1 MKGSLN
7 MENSNVINVNKYSL
21 ASYCVEIFFNDIS
34 LSTGTCFFTKRN
46 GLTYLVTNWHIV
58 SGRNADTK
66 QCLASTGAIP
76 NRLRV
81 FIAEDR
87 GDGAVSYHENSYLD
101 IPLYDDND
109 TPLWYQLAIES
120 RMVDVALLP
129 LHNVDFPHCT
139 IEDAEKPY
147 NDDAHYEI
155 ASEIFIIGFPFAK
168 DTGFIPI
175 WKKATV
181 ASEPEIDM
189 DDMPYFY
196 ADTATKAGMSG
207 SPVILY
213 KDRPVIIVNEKENQI
228 SRHKTKFIGVYSGR
242 IGANSDTR
250 NDAQLGR
257 IWKESVIDRILEKY
271 NPA

>member
-7 MENSNVINVNKYSL
+7 IEKSNAINVNKYSL

-46 GLTYLVTNWHIV
+46 GITYLVTNWHIV

-66 QCLASTGAIP
+66 QCLEATGAIP

-81 FIAEDR
+81 FIAEDQGEGTAR
-87 GDGAVSYHENSYLD
+87 YHENSYID
-101 IPLYDDND
+101 IPLYDEND
-109 TPLWYQLAIES
+109 TPLWYELAIEN
-120 RMVDVALLP
+120 RMIDVALIP
-129 LHNVDFPHCT
+129 LSNTDFLHCT
-139 IEDAEKPY
+139 IEDAEEPFNEKV
-147 NDDAHYEI
+147 HYEI

-168 DTGFIPI
+168 NTEFMPI

-213 KDRPVIIVNEKENQI
+213 KDRPVIIVNEEENQI